1 MTDGI
6 DLDRPETYAR
16 LDPDDMYRRITELPQ
31 QIEDSW
37 RGSAGLS
44 LPAWYRNVQN
54 VLVAGMGGS
63 AIGGS
68 LLQAYGADTIPLP
81 IAVWRDYGLP
91 AWAGENTLIIAVS
104 YSGNTEETVSA
115 LTEAKRRG
123 AKLIAV
129 STGGTVTEMARH
141 EDIPLLSFSYAAQ
154 PRATIGY
161 LFTPLLRIFSTLGL
175 LEDQERDVREA
186 IDVATRS
193 VERWGGDMP
202 ASENA
207 AKRIA
212 EASHGREVVI
222 YGAEFLDA
230 VAHRWKTQMNENA
243 KNWSFWEEFPELD
256 HNAVVGYEYPK
267 ALSDAVQVVTLY
279 SGDLSPRI
287 RLRMSITQ
295 KILEGFG
302 GHWMLAEADGNGRLA
317 QMYSLIALGDFASYY
332 LALLNGADP
341 TSIAPINF
349 LKQELAQDERNQ
361 GVPPVSATDLK
372 GM

>member
-1 MTDGI
+1 MTDSV
-6 DLDRPETYAR
+6 DLDRPETYAD
-16 LDPDDMYRRITELPQ
+16 LDPEDMYRRITELPE

-37 RGSAGLS
+37 KGSAALR
-44 LPAWYRNVQN
+44 LPDSYRNVRN

-68 LLQAYGADTIPLP
+68 LLQSYGADTIPLP
-81 IAVWRDYGLP
+81 VAVWRSYGLP
-91 AWAGENTLIIAVS
+91 AWADENTLVIAVS

-115 LTEAKRRG
+115 LAEGKRRG

-129 STGGTVTEMARH
+129 STGGTVTEMAGND
-141 EDIPLLSFSYAAQ
+141 DIPLVAFNYPAQ

-161 LFTPLLRIFSTLGL
+161 LFTPLLRIFSMLGFL
-175 LEDQERDVREA
+175 PDQEQDVREA
-186 IDVATRS
+186 IAVARKS
-193 VERWGGDMP
+193 VERWGGAMP
-202 ASENA
+202 ASENV

-222 YGAEFLDA
+222 YGAEFLAA

-243 KNWSFWEEFPELD
+243 KNWSFWEEFPELN

-267 ALSDAVQVVTLY
+267 ALSDAVQVVMLS
-279 SGDLSPRI
+279 SGDLSPRV
-287 RLRMSITQ
+287 RLRMSVTQ
-295 KILEGFG
+295 KILDGFG
-302 GHWMLAEADGNGRLA
+302 GHWMLAEANGDGRLA
-317 QMYSLIALGDFASYY
+317 QMCSLIALGDFASYY

-349 LKQELAQDERNQ
+349 LKQELARDERRQ
-361 GVPPVSATDLK
+361 GAPPVTTGNIK
-372 GM
+372 NP